1 MNALA
6 KVPKEMNIINV
17 PFIKPEDLLVI
28 GGRFLRMILIRIL
41 I

>member
-6 KVPKEMNIINV
+6 KSTERDEYYKRTL
-17 PFIKPEDLLVI
+17 IKPEDLLVI